1 MTTVPKFIAYYRVS
15 TKRQG
20 KSGLGLSAQQEAV
33 REYLNGGKW
42 KLVEEVVEVE
52 SGKRKDRPD
61 LLRALQLC
69 KVHNATLLIAKL
81 DRLARNVAFVSA
93 LMESGVEFIA
103 LDCPQANRFTV
114 HILAAVAEHEANL
127 ISQRTKAALAAAKR
141 RGVKLGWVNP
151 NISKYASKGAKT
163 ANANRSVEAAER
175 RERLLPIIAD
185 IKANGAVSLRDVA
198 AELNKREIPAPRK
211 GDWSATQV
219 MRLQA

>member
-1 MTTVPKFIAYYRVS
+1 MTNGKYIAYYRVS

-20 KSGLGLSAQQEAV
+20 KSGLGLDAQQNSV

-42 KLVEEVVEVE
+42 KLIEEVIEVE
-52 SGKRKDRPD
+52 SGKRKDRPE
-61 LLRALQLC
+61 LLRAIQLC

-93 LMESGVEFIA
+93 LMESGVEFVAI
-103 LDCPQANRFTV
+103 DCQQANRFTI
-114 HILAAVAEHEANL
+114 HILAAVAEHEAAL
-127 ISQRTKAALAAAKR
+127 ISQRTKVALQAAKR

-151 NISKYASKGAKT
+151 NIADYASKGAQI
-163 ANANRSVEAAER
+163 ANANRSADAAER
-175 RERLLPIIAD
+175 RERLAPIIAD
-185 IKANGAVSLRDVA
+185 IKAAGAATLREIA
-198 AELNKREIPAPRK
+198 AELNRREIPAPRQ